1 MVDAAAFQSAGRG
14 VGARFR
20 MERRGEEREHRVANQ
35 NGEERGCRGEFGGG
49 A

>member
-1 MVDAAAFQSAGRG
+1 MVDAAAFQSVGRG

-20 MERRGEEREHRVANQ
+20 RERRGGEGKHGVANQ